1 MPKTEK
7 MMVYMDAETVS
18 LQINKLRGELLKI
31 ADILAGPTM
40 IKEGDFLKKCFN
52 RKKLSPKQSQDFVS
66 CVNRIMITSV
76 KAGLDAHKVVAD
88 LDRATRENQAT
99 NSSTTG
105 H

>member
-40 IKEGDFLKKCFN
+40 IK
-52 RKKLSPKQSQDFVS
+52 
-66 CVNRIMITSV
+66 
-76 KAGLDAHKVVAD
+76 KVVAD